1 MSSVAM
7 VAISLSV
14 NSKLEMSVFCCIR
27 SMWIDLGMMMTPR
40 WINQRRAICTML
52 SHICYRFRQVLNSW
66 RNRYGPRWA
75 VSTTWCACRT
85 LLRFSLLVEYVCF
98 HLIHSWNNLHV
109 VSDIDEMIR
118 VKIWD
123 AYGAKLSLLIYFS
136 SARYALYQSQ
146 NGWCRSIRSMWS
158 VCKRSKLLSI
168 EAFTFCN
175 RSWKSIF
182 LIRGKSLCS
191 RYHFYV
197 WYYLHLPHCGML
209 VLYRSCDNRSI
220 KHCLYNVRIRSEKL
234 DRRHNLSGAFRH
246 RYSILLYSYS
256 CYDWLFSSIKL
267 HFFFQEVVI

>member
-1 MSSVAM
+1 MARSFP
-7 VAISLSV
+7 SLY
-14 NSKLEMSVFCCIR
+14 
-27 SMWIDLGMMMTPR
+27 T
-40 WINQRRAICTML
+40 
-52 SHICYRFRQVLNSW
+52 
-66 RNRYGPRWA
+66 
-75 VSTTWCACRT
+75 
-85 LLRFSLLVEYVCF
+85 
-98 HLIHSWNNLHV
+98 
-109 VSDIDEMIR
+109 
-118 VKIWD
+118 
-123 AYGAKLSLLIYFS
+123 FS

-256 CYDWLFSSIKL
+256 CYDWLFSSTKL

>member
-1 MSSVAM
+1 MARSFP
-7 VAISLSV
+7 SLY
-14 NSKLEMSVFCCIR
+14 
-27 SMWIDLGMMMTPR
+27 T
-40 WINQRRAICTML
+40 
-52 SHICYRFRQVLNSW
+52 
-66 RNRYGPRWA
+66 
-75 VSTTWCACRT
+75 
-85 LLRFSLLVEYVCF
+85 
-98 HLIHSWNNLHV
+98 
-109 VSDIDEMIR
+109 
-118 VKIWD
+118 
-123 AYGAKLSLLIYFS
+123 FS

-246 RYSILLYSYS
+246 RYSILFIFLLWLIIFFYKITLFLSGS
-256 CYDWLFSSIKL
+256 CYINFC
-267 HFFFQEVVI
+267 FYCCFCG

>member
-1 MSSVAM
+1 MARSFP
-7 VAISLSV
+7 SLY
-14 NSKLEMSVFCCIR
+14 
-27 SMWIDLGMMMTPR
+27 T
-40 WINQRRAICTML
+40 
-52 SHICYRFRQVLNSW
+52 
-66 RNRYGPRWA
+66 
-75 VSTTWCACRT
+75 
-85 LLRFSLLVEYVCF
+85 
-98 HLIHSWNNLHV
+98 
-109 VSDIDEMIR
+109 
-118 VKIWD
+118 
-123 AYGAKLSLLIYFS
+123 FS

-267 HFFFQEVVI
+267 HFFFQEVLFLLLFLRIEVILYSKTEKM